1 MRTSRPHRSHFFH
14 LILCFFFAG
23 FLAASPVLAKTA
35 VDFNPNLDFSKY
47 KTFAFIGGVENL
59 MMFQVD
65 PQLMFDRI
73 HKAVQQGLVRKGLS
87 EVPPTQNPDLVV
99 RYWANPPS
107 QVNVVTMGNWSPYRP
122 YIDSYWSWIYNDVS
136 TSSAKEGSLIID
148 LIDSRSRDL
157 TWRVYLMRRITTPD
171 KEWKK
176 ADEEL
181 AKAFEAYP
189 PSADEK
195 EQKKKERAAHPPTSN
210 QS

>member
-1 MRTSRPHRSHFFH
+1 MRLFH
-14 LILCFFFAG
+14 LRRSNFLLPILG
-23 FLAASPVLAKTA
+23 IFLAFFLAGSPLLAKTA
-35 VDFNPNLDFSKY
+35 IDFNPNFDFSKY

-59 MMFQVD
+59 TMFQVD

-73 HKAVQQGLVRKGLS
+73 HKAVQQGLTHKGLR
-87 EVPPTQNPDLVV
+87 EVQLSQNPDLVI

-107 QVNVVTMGNWSPYRP
+107 QVNVATMGNWSPYRP

-136 TSSAKEGSLIID
+136 NTSAKEGSLIID
-148 LIDSRSRDL
+148 LIDPRSKDL
-157 TWRVYLMRRITTPD
+157 AWRVYLMRKITTPD

-189 PSADEK
+189 PSAADK
-195 EQKKKERAAHPPTSN
+195 EGKKRERADHPGGGSD
-210 QS
+210 

>member
-1 MRTSRPHRSHFFH
+1 MRPSRLCRSSQLPRFFCMF
-14 LILCFFFAG
+14 LTL
-23 FLAASPVLAKTA
+23 FLAGPPLLGKTA

-59 MMFQVD
+59 TMFQVD

-73 HKAVQQGLVRKGLS
+73 HQAVQQSLSKKGLR
-87 EVPPTQNPDLVV
+87 EVPPTQNPDLVI

-122 YIDSYWSWIYNDVS
+122 YIDSYWGWLYNDVS
-136 TSSAKEGSLIID
+136 NASAKDGSLIID
-148 LIDSRSRDL
+148 LIDPKSKDL
-157 TWRVYLMRRITTPD
+157 AWRVYLMRKITTPD

-181 AKAFEAYP
+181 AKAFDAYP
-189 PSADEK
+189 PSTAEK
-195 EQKKKERAAHPPTSN
+195 EAKQKERVAHPAGSN
-210 QS
+210 